1 MTSLPISNPQ
11 GGPHRERT
19 VNIMTI
25 NLHPQSTEH
34 EQAASRSTARTPD
47 ADRRITTVALS
58 AVVVAVVLAG
68 SFLGY
73 KIIQW
78 KSSVQVT
85 PTPSAVMAAPST
97 AAGAPLPASEKAT
110 GHILPKPSD
119 LPQGPR

>member
-1 MTSLPISNPQ
+1 
-11 GGPHRERT
+11 
-19 VNIMTI
+19 VNMMTI
-25 NLHPQSTEH
+25 NPHPQSTKH
-34 EQAASRSTARTPD
+34 EQAASRSSARTPD
-47 ADRRITTVALS
+47 VGRRIGIVAFN

-97 AAGAPLPASEKAT
+97 ASGAPLPASERAT